1 MVRAQMAPTDR
12 LYGDERGSRFLTTS
26 DGEHIHFDG
35 STATRFGLLTW
46 AVDGPRHASSL
57 REQGS

>member
-1 MVRAQMAPTDR
+1 MAPTDR